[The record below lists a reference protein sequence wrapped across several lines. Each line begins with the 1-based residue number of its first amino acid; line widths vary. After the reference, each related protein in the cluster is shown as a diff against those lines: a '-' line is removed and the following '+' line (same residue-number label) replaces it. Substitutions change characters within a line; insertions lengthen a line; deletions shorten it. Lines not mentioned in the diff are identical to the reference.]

1 MSDTI
6 KTPDHETSFADNLAL
21 LCARYDGLLDLSGS
35 LMPTT
40 EALGELTAM
49 AGIFDLAT
57 DRPAS
62 EIWHDLRA
70 VLVRQV
76 PETGDVQTDAP
87 FVANPPLTLML
98 VEDDAAMAEDLMEVL
113 TEAGHR
119 VVGPFHN
126 AEAAEV
132 SAALH
137 AFDMAL
143 LDINLSGDQ
152 TGVDLAQSLKSRW
165 GVPVMFLSGDVTATA
180 AHAKLAE
187 AIVLKPYTGRDV
199 LSAIDRVAALN
210 A

>member
-1 MSDTI
+1 MFDIT
-6 KTPDHETSFADNLAL
+6 KTPDRDPDFADNLAL
-21 LCARYDGLLDLSGS
+21 LCARYDGLLSSSGS
-35 LMPTT
+35 QMPTA
-40 EALGELTAM
+40 EALGELKAM
-49 AGIFDLAT
+49 AGIFDLDT
-57 DRPAS
+57 NRPAS
-62 EIWHDLRA
+62 EIWRDLKA

-76 PETGDVQTDAP
+76 PGTVEVPTDTP

-98 VEDDAAMAEDLMEVL
+98 VEDDAAMAEDLMDVL

-137 AFDMAL
+137 AFDLAL
-143 LDINLSGDQ
+143 LDINLSGQQ
-152 TGVDLAQSLKSRW
+152 TGADLAQSLKSRW

-180 AHAKLAE
+180 IHAELAE

-199 LSAIDRVAALN
+199 LNAIDRVAATTP
-210 A
+210 

>member
-1 MSDTI
+1 MGSSIETSE
-6 KTPDHETSFADNLAL
+6 HETSFADNLAL
-21 LCARYDGLLDLSGS
+21 LCDRYDGLLGPAASPLPGI
-35 LMPTT
+35 

-49 AGIFDLAT
+49 AGIFDLDT
-57 DRPAS
+57 DRAPAAV
-62 EIWHDLRA
+62 WRDLRA

-76 PETGDVQTDAP
+76 PDAVSAQTDTP
-87 FVANPPLTLML
+87 FIANPPLTLML
-98 VEDDAAMAEDLMEVL
+98 VEDDAAMAEDLMDVL

-137 AFDMAL
+137 AFDLAL

-152 TGVDLAQSLKSRW
+152 TGAELAQSLKSRW

-199 LSAIDRVAALN
+199 LSAIDRVTALN